1 MVASWAVRCLF
12 ILSCLVLPS
21 VRSFITSQRYG
32 DVPNNNA
39 LTSMRV
45 SQNSD
50 SYILARRK
58 FVTSSLVSLITV
70 FGTECTFSKKLAW
83 AKTTSTAL
91 QLEDARDQI
100 DLVVQA
106 CSVQAWVDA
115 YELVSDSSLDN
126 LEELFVFNK
135 EDVDVISNGINS
147 LRDRLKDVT
156 SLPTKEAIEV
166 MSIGTQTRS
175 AMEKYISSTK

>member
-1 MVASWAVRCLF
+1 
-12 ILSCLVLPS
+12 
-21 VRSFITSQRYG
+21 
-32 DVPNNNA
+32 
-39 LTSMRV
+39 MRV

-91 QLEDARDQI
+91 QLGDARDQI

-115 YELVSDSSLDN
+115 YELVSDSSLDSI
-126 LEELFVFNK
+126 ERIVFNK